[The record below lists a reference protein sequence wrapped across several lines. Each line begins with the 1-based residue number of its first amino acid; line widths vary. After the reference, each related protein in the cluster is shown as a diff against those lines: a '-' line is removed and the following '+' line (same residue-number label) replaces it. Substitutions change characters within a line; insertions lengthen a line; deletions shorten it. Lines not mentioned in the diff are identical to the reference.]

1 MATGHFLTNRG
12 KLKLMQGD
20 WDDAAGT
27 EFRMGYVVNQHASMD
42 TAVEVADLNFV
53 NEAVGAALSVEA
65 TFTNYARQN
74 LTRSAATEDDA
85 NDRVNMDAS
94 DVTIASAG
102 GATNNTLVGAF
113 HYEEAGGTDATRT
126 LTSLDWFAS
135 SLTTNGGNLTY
146 AITDLYRAA

>member
-1 MATGHFLTNRG
+1 MATGHMLTNKG

-27 EFRMGYVVNQHASMD
+27 EMRFAYVVNQHASMD
-42 TAVEVADLNFV
+42 TAVEVADLNFL

-65 TFTNYARQN
+65 TFTNYARQT
-74 LTRSAATEDDA
+74 LTRSNATEDDT

-94 DVTIASAG
+94 DNTITSAG
-102 GATNNTLVGAF
+102 GATNNTLVGAC
-113 HYEEAGGTDATRT
+113 HYEEAGGTDATRI
-126 LTSLDWFAS
+126 LMSIDWFAT
-135 SLTTNGGNLTY
+135 SLATNGGNLTY